1 MDNSHDSS
9 ASGGLARDKDGWK
22 ELVGQVVVVDTDSMF
37 VYLGT
42 LDRVED
48 HFVVLKDVDAHDRR
62 ESPSTKE
69 QYIMD
74 TKKYGVKPNRREVN
88 VRKQLIVSISKLD
101 DVLGY

>member
-1 MDNSHDSS
+1 VDNE
-9 ASGGLARDKDGWK
+9 GWK
-22 ELVGQVVVVDTDSMF
+22 PLIGQIVVVDTDSMF

-48 HFVVLKDVDAHDRR
+48 TFVVLKDVDAHDRR

-74 TKKYGVKPNRREVN
+74 TRKFGVKANRREVN
-88 VRKQLIVSISKLD
+88 VRKAMVVSISKLD
-101 DVLGY
+101 DILGF

>member
-1 MDNSHDSS
+1 V
-9 ASGGLARDKDGWK
+9 DKDGWAS
-22 ELVGQVVVVDTDSMF
+22 LVGRIVVVDTDSMF

-48 HFVVLKDVDAHDRR
+48 QFVVLKDVDAHDRR

-74 TKKYGVKPNRREVN
+74 TKKFGVKPNRREVN
-88 VRKQLIVSISKLD
+88 IRKQMVVSISKLD
-101 DVLGY
+101 DVLGF